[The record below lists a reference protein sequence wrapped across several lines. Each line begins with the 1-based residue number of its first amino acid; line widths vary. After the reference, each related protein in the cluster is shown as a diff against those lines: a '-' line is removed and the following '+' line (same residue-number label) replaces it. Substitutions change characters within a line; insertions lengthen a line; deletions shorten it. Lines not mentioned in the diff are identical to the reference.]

1 MNNKNFLIYGWRG
14 INQSLALVNQ
24 NQLLCLQK
32 YNNLSIFHLDAPFYN
47 LNWNSKNNSSG
58 FDSDQLCLINQPTS
72 PPQDLTVDCI
82 YTATFPFDIFHNL
95 PSNHKFKSKRILNF
109 IVTEFGLSDSD
120 FVSINGNPRNLLRDD
135 DYIISPSHWS
145 KNKIIEYGFQESR
158 VKIVPHGIDPKVYF
172 PPNQETKNQLKTNLG
187 LNKNDFLC
195 VNMGSMTWNKGI
207 DLIIEAFLIL
217 KSKYMH
223 IKLLLKDQSNL
234 YGIQSQSVVSS
245 LLLNKPHLNKEKL
258 LSGIILVTNNLT
270 QSQLKDVYNSCD
282 CYLSPYRAEGFNLT
296 VLEALACGSNVIVTK
311 GGATDD
317 FCQHSSIGKVSSKN
331 ISCNKLKQ
339 PKKPSTGYY
348 LEPELES
355 LIEQME
361 IKILQGCQINF
372 ETSNKIRNEFTWERA
387 AKELHDLI

>member
-187 LNKNDFLC
+187 LNKNDFLF
-195 VNMGSMTWNKGI
+195 VNMSDFDPLKYTDDDLAVHEAKPQLKKPPLYKVVLLNDDFTPMDFVVFVLKDIFRRTHEEAVGIMLEIHNKG
-207 DLIIEAFLIL
+207 E
-217 KSKYMH
+217 
-223 IKLLLKDQSNL
+223 
-234 YGIQSQSVVSS
+234 GICGVYTRDVAETKAELAITVARRHEHPLQCRVE
-245 LLLNKPHLNKEKL
+245 KE
-258 LSGIILVTNNLT
+258 
-270 QSQLKDVYNSCD
+270 
-282 CYLSPYRAEGFNLT
+282 
-296 VLEALACGSNVIVTK
+296 
-311 GGATDD
+311 
-317 FCQHSSIGKVSSKN
+317 
-331 ISCNKLKQ
+331 
-339 PKKPSTGYY
+339 
-348 LEPELES
+348 
-355 LIEQME
+355 
-361 IKILQGCQINF
+361 
-372 ETSNKIRNEFTWERA
+372 
-387 AKELHDLI
+387 